1 MKRINKKTRAGIIAS
16 LSIFSILTVIGITTF
31 LTKNANAETSVDPN
45 PIAYKILLNEMKDC
59 FAEPYMYTSISV
71 GDTGNGQGHN
81 QYISFARSVLK
92 NKKAAFEEDGSGKK
106 LLPTKTLTLDEKWK
120 SVDCTGLFIGG
131 DGDGSFGNDDF
142 GGVLGISG
150 KKIPTSASNNQ
161 EIGGFLKS
169 FGYSNVSEIENVG
182 NNAGE
187 TCHNLSYELKPFAN
201 GATTKT
207 GEIVTLCWSN
217 ELLQNVSDGYALVQ
231 ELDDGSTSIDA
242 KSNGLLEFNSVLADP
257 NGVYVL
263 LNFKGKGT
271 DYMDENNM
279 PFDDITASTDYIM
292 KQNGKPTY
300 SNSQGIGFRDSFY
313 GILYKNYEQYGQI
326 SLMDNVTEKSTNS
339 TATKQL
345 KYKISPE
352 GEIHNGVYP
361 TAYGVARNFLGG
373 GSSRQ
378 EITEAEKLVLY
389 QYYLTN
395 VFIVQY
401 EEKECLANKPIKY
414 TDGEHYYSPVAGK
427 GWCRTT
433 WNSSVSEKKVAVF
446 GEKENYELTEL
457 VGIETLFERIAGLNL
472 EDEEIKKITEEI
484 EKKEYDDRVEEA
496 SKMDPCFSKANS
508 VGWILC
514 PVIEI
519 LSDTTENLY
528 TWIEDDFLSIEAG
541 FFTGRDQTSL
551 YGAWSGFVGIA
562 NIILVVFFLIIVFSQ
577 LTGVGIDNYG
587 IKKTLPKIIV
597 AAILINLSYYICELA
612 VDVSNILGR
621 ALNDW
626 FTAMGQGLPMIDL
639 NASDEVNTHA
649 GLFSALKSLIS
660 GGIIATTAVTAVTAF
675 QSGGFVAILL
685 PLLAALVI
693 ALVAIFFFFILLGLR
708 KAGVIILIAISPL
721 AFVCYMLPNTKPL
734 FSKWVKALKGL
745 LILYPICGLLIGGGF
760 YVSRMLMSLSSDYF
774 MRFIAMMLTVVP
786 FFFIPKLLTS
796 SFAAMGNIGAKIT
809 SLGRGLGRRTSS
821 SLDKGIRGTNRF
833 KARQN
838 DWDMRNNYRLGQAK
852 TRRANATIDAL
863 TKKQKSGAELNAA
876 ERMRLAQ
883 ANQIRQGER
892 DMQTKAYE
900 SQFSNYGK
908 PEMQDELIKAFGGND
923 ENEMM
928 AAINTA
934 ENGKMD
940 EQLLNALYKSD
951 LRGRDDI
958 LQRLARSSNN
968 VVSAYAKEQ
977 LKRGASERKSFSD
990 FVNNN
995 TDVKSDTN
1003 SLHAYQQGK
1012 GSNWVTGMN
1021 DDTLKFINSKNQHA
1035 FEANALLNAASQTQ
1049 NLKELNPLNDMI
1061 GAAGI
1066 TDPSMITGKMLEGM
1080 DESTA
1085 KVIGGAL
1092 LQDAWADI
1100 VKGNREAN
1108 VSGAVRDV
1116 INSARTASSR
1126 PQVDPRRGSSGMD
1139 ESGF

>member
-1 MKRINKKTRAGIIAS
+1 MIRNRGIIKTTIVIVF
-16 LSIFSILTVIGITTF
+16 IFIATIFVSHDSYADVNNLYK
-31 LTKNANAETSVDPN
+31 KN
-45 PIAYKILLNEMKDC
+45 LLNNLPNCYNSSYFYAGPIVVGSLKSNKDLKDLEYES
-59 FAEPYMYTSISV
+59 FHDNML
-71 GDTGNGQGHN
+71 TGK
-81 QYISFARSVLK
+81 S
-92 NKKAAFEEDGSGKK
+92 DGKI
-106 LLPTKTLTLDEKWK
+106 LLPTKIKNTFDAEQKMNCEQLFDGDAKMIFTTSGEA
-120 SVDCTGLFIGG
+120 TGLFELAGVTPPTSGWGNSEKESFIKKMGYTNEENINVVDSSKQCYSFSYTITSLIEEGEMKLGSDVTAPMDAGKVCWNIPSGEKIKNYDISENAEVTMPASNGWDYDGRHIGIKIMWVEGAGDSHGGALVMHCVTDSSLPVYDDDEWSQCMASFKTYISLEDNEAQYAPIDGG
-131 DGDGSFGNDDF
+131 DPSNIFSVRLDAKNEESNSDSYTVKQFSIKDNSFNSACAEARKKAFGDSAADGRDSARCDNEEVTAKEKKELYDYYLLN
-142 GGVLGISG
+142 VYGIKTSTLSECIDTKPSSGYYIPALKDG
-150 KKIPTSASNNQ
+150 KKQWCPIGTGYNKYEKVTAYTDDENYVLNTVVDLEGLLKLYNNL
-161 EIGGFLKS
+161 ELDIEDLE
-169 FGYSNVSEIENVG
+169 EIE
-182 NNAGE
+182 
-187 TCHNLSYELKPFAN
+187 
-201 GATTKT
+201 
-207 GEIVTLCWSN
+207 
-217 ELLQNVSDGYALVQ
+217 
-231 ELDDGSTSIDA
+231 
-242 KSNGLLEFNSVLADP
+242 
-257 NGVYVL
+257 
-263 LNFKGKGT
+263 
-271 DYMDENNM
+271 
-279 PFDDITASTDYIM
+279 
-292 KQNGKPTY
+292 
-300 SNSQGIGFRDSFY
+300 
-313 GILYKNYEQYGQI
+313 
-326 SLMDNVTEKSTNS
+326 
-339 TATKQL
+339 
-345 KYKISPE
+345 KIIE
-352 GEIHNGVYP
+352 G
-361 TAYGVARNFLGG
+361 
-373 GSSRQ
+373 
-378 EITEAEKLVLY
+378 
-389 QYYLTN
+389 
-395 VFIVQY
+395 
-401 EEKECLANKPIKY
+401 
-414 TDGEHYYSPVAGK
+414 
-427 GWCRTT
+427 
-433 WNSSVSEKKVAVF
+433 
-446 GEKENYELTEL
+446 
-457 VGIETLFERIAGLNL
+457 
-472 EDEEIKKITEEI
+472 I
-484 EKKEYDDRVEEA
+484 EKKEYDDKVEEA

-541 FFTGRDQTSL
+541 FFTGRDQASL

-577 LTGVGIDNYG
+577 LTGIGIDNYG

-626 FTAMGQGLPMIDL
+626 FTAMGQGLPLIDL

-660 GGIIATTAVTAVTAF
+660 GGIIATTAVTAVNAF

-774 MRFIAMMLTVVP
+774 MRFVAMMLTVVP

-838 DWDMRNNYRLGQAK
+838 DWDMRNNYRLSQAK
-852 TRRANATIDAL
+852 TRRAQRTIDGL
-863 TKKQKSGAELNAA
+863 SGRNDLSAA

-923 ENEMM
+923 GNEMM
-928 AAINTA
+928 AAISTA

-940 EQLLNALYKSD
+940 EQLLNALYQSNT
-951 LRGRDDI
+951 RGFSEDI
-958 LQRLARSSNN
+958 LQRLSKSANG

-1061 GAAGI
+1061 RASGI

-1116 INSARTASSR
+1116 IDSARTVSSR
-1126 PQVDPRRGSSGMD
+1126 PPVDPRYGSSGMD

>member
-1 MKRINKKTRAGIIAS
+1 MRKKIFTSLFVIAC
-16 LSIFSILTVIGITTF
+16 IVTTGF
-31 LTKNANAETSVDPN
+31 LVFTANAESFSLNDG
-45 PIAYKILLNEMKDC
+45 IYKKILLNEMEQC
-59 FAEPYMYTSISV
+59 FDSDNMYSEVHV
-71 GDTGNGQGHN
+71 GASSSDSLEYRTFSNN
-81 QYISFARSVLK
+81 ILK
-92 NKKAAFEEDGSGKK
+92 KGEKETDGLNI
-106 LLPTKTLTLDEKWK
+106 LLPTGMGSGNNLDDDVTLSGIGCYELFLGDETALGTFDGNMVGLLQLTGHNAPIWKVDNEAKIKEFLKNFGYTKQEDLNEGTSGGRSCVKIQSKKIFADEIDNIESLYAGKETQDVVDICWSKEHLELDNY
-120 SVDCTGLFIGG
+120 I
-131 DGDGSFGNDDF
+131 DF
-142 GGVLGISG
+142 GKADIKTHEDSDLIYYGYDTEFSTIYFTKDYSG
-150 KKIPTSASNNQ
+150 KEWCVESLEYAQGDVCKYDGMMGGKYAALSFEISDDNKPVLAGGTIYQNYLTVYYGDSSEEYKAEAYSYDFAVSN
-161 EIGGFLKS
+161 
-169 FGYSNVSEIENVG
+169 Y
-182 NNAGE
+182 
-187 TCHNLSYELKPFAN
+187 
-201 GATTKT
+201 
-207 GEIVTLCWSN
+207 
-217 ELLQNVSDGYALVQ
+217 
-231 ELDDGSTSIDA
+231 DD
-242 KSNGLLEFNSVLADP
+242 NSV
-257 NGVYVL
+257 
-263 LNFKGKGT
+263 
-271 DYMDENNM
+271 
-279 PFDDITASTDYIM
+279 
-292 KQNGKPTY
+292 
-300 SNSQGIGFRDSFY
+300 
-313 GILYKNYEQYGQI
+313 
-326 SLMDNVTEKSTNS
+326 STNS
-339 TATKQL
+339 SATKAQKFTMGNDAYSVARKFL
-345 KYKISPE
+345 SGTSGAKEAISPE
-352 GEIHNGVYP
+352 E
-361 TAYGVARNFLGG
+361 
-373 GSSRQ
+373 
-378 EITEAEKLVLY
+378 
-389 QYYLTN
+389 
-395 VFIVQY
+395 QY
-401 EEKECLANKPIKY
+401 EYYISYIEGTYDMDIISDTCTSEKPTLSEAVAENIIKR
-414 TDGEHYYSPVAGK
+414 EN
-427 GWCRTT
+427 GWCQHTYNKGNDKNVT
-433 WNSSVSEKKVAVF
+433 VF
-446 GEKENYELTEL
+446 AGYSKGNDIYSLITSTDAKGVVERLYLLADFIEEEDITKING
-457 VGIETLFERIAGLNL
+457 GI
-472 EDEEIKKITEEI
+472 K
-484 EKKEYDDRVEEA
+484 KKEYDDKVEEA

-660 GGIIATTAVTAVTAF
+660 GGIIATTAVTAVNAF

-796 SFAAMGNIGAKIT
+796 SFAAMGSIGAKIT

-838 DWDMRNNYRLGQAK
+838 DWDMRNNYRLSQAK
-852 TRRANATIDAL
+852 TRRAQRTIDSL
-863 TKKQKSGAELNAA
+863 SGRNDLSAA

-923 ENEMM
+923 GNEMM

-940 EQLLNALYKSD
+940 EQLLNALYQSNT
-951 LRGRDDI
+951 GGFSEDI
-958 LQRLARSSNN
+958 LQRLSKSANG

-977 LKRGASERKSFSD
+977 LKRGAFERKSFSD

-1061 GAAGI
+1061 RAAGI

-1085 KVIGGAL
+1085 RAIGGAL

-1116 INSARTASSR
+1116 IDSARTASSR
-1126 PQVDPRRGSSGMD
+1126 PPVDPRYGSSGMD